1 MLWYVINDVYKEY
14 LLMSLVIL
22 LVVPLL
28 NNEKMKN
35 LQGSVAQEAT
45 LVYTL
50 HWGSTQGEVMWTPH
64 LLYILPMLTKHPMEA
79 RWLWVW
85 APLPVCLSTPHAT
98 S

>member
-1 MLWYVINDVYKEY
+1 MINDVYKEY

-28 NNEKMKN
+28 NNVRKLKKN

-50 HWGSTQGEVMWTPH
+50 HWGSTQGEV
-64 LLYILPMLTKHPMEA
+64 
-79 RWLWVW
+79 V
-85 APLPVCLSTPHAT
+85 
-98 S
+98 

>member
-1 MLWYVINDVYKEY
+1 MINDVYKEY

-50 HWGSTQGEVMWTPH
+50 HWGSTQGEV
-64 LLYILPMLTKHPMEA
+64 
-79 RWLWVW
+79 V
-85 APLPVCLSTPHAT
+85 
-98 S
+98 